1 MINFDNIKSLIEDSK
16 SIGLSYH
23 VSPDGDAVGSLL
35 SLYFALKKLNK
46 DVMIFSK
53 DDLTNTINLKF
64 LPLINEINGE
74 NYIVTSDIDLL
85 IILDCGNIERISCE
99 VDFDKT
105 ITLGID
111 HHISNDRY
119 CKYNFVDG
127 GASSTGEIVF
137 DVIKNLGV
145 ELDQDIAKCIY
156 TSIMTDTGGLR
167 FECTSQKTFNIV
179 GELIATKF
187 EFWNIYEQL
196 FLYKT
201 FSKVKL
207 LGLVYNEIKLIDNQI
222 CVIHV
227 TNEMLNKS
235 NSTDEQTNDI
245 VSYGLT
251 IDGVK
256 ASILI
261 KDFNGKHKVSLRS
274 KNSINVCKIAQKF
287 GDGGHIKAAAFVTNL
302 KRDDIER
309 VLVEEFRKLLK

>member
-1 MINFDNIKSLIEDSK
+1 M
-16 SIGLSYH
+16 
-23 VSPDGDAVGSLL
+23 
-35 SLYFALKKLNK
+35 
-46 DVMIFSK
+46 
-53 DDLTNTINLKF
+53 
-64 LPLINEINGE
+64 
-74 NYIVTSDIDLL
+74 
-85 IILDCGNIERISCE
+85 
-99 VDFDKT
+99 
-105 ITLGID
+105 
-111 HHISNDRY
+111 
-119 CKYNFVDG
+119 
-127 GASSTGEIVF
+127 
-137 DVIKNLGV
+137 GV

-287 GDGGHIKAAAFVTNL
+287 GGGGHIKAAAFVTNL

>member
-16 SIGLSYH
+16 NIGLSYH
-23 VSPDGDAVGSLL
+23 VSPDGDAIGSLL

-46 DVMIFSK
+46 NVTIFSK

-64 LPLINEINGE
+64 LPSISEIDGKNF
-74 NYIVTSDIDLL
+74 IVTPDIDLL
-85 IILDCGNIERISCE
+85 IILDCGNVERISCE

-111 HHISNDRY
+111 HHISNDKY
-119 CKYNFVDG
+119 CKYNFING
-127 GASSTGEIVF
+127 SASSTGEIIF
-137 DVIKNLGV
+137 DVIKSLGV
-145 ELDQDIAKCIY
+145 ELDQDIAKCVY

-167 FECTSQKTFNIV
+167 FESTSQKTFNIV
-179 GELIATKF
+179 GELVATKF
-187 EFWNIYEQL
+187 KFWDIYEQL

-207 LGLVYNEIKLIDNQI
+207 LGLVYNEIKLVDDQI
-222 CVIHV
+222 CIIHV
-227 TNEMLNKS
+227 TNDMLNKS
-235 NSTDEQTNDI
+235 NSIDEQTNDI

-251 IDGVK
+251 IDGVNV
-256 ASILI
+256 SILI

-274 KNSINVCKIAQKF
+274 KNHINVCEIAQKF
-287 GDGGHIKAAAFVTNL
+287 GGGGHIKAAAFVTEL
-302 KRDDIER
+302 KRDDIEK